1 MAHFAKIENGYV
13 SKVIVVNNETLDN
26 LEFSES
32 ELVGKEFI
40 ASIGLDGTWLQTSY
54 NGNFRANYASTGMTY
69 DEIKD
74 VFIPQQPFKSWLLDE
89 NIYQWYPPSPMP
101 QVEDISNGDYY
112 VWNEGLLVWE
122 LRHSSI

>member
-13 SKVIVVNNETLDN
+13 SQVIVVNNETLDN
-26 LEFSES
+26 LEFLES

-54 NGNFRANYASTGMTY
+54 NASFRANYAGPGMTY

-101 QVEDISNGDYY
+101 QVEDISNGDHY